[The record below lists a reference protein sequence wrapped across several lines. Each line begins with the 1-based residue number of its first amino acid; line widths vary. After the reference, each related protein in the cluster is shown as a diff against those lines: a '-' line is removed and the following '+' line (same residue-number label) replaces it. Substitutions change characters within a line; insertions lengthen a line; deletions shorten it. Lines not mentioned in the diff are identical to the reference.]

1 MADTTKADVTI
12 LDVLEVLDATI
23 KDAANVADAT
33 GLTMEQLRAM
43 EFDSMD
49 ADQLRAM
56 AVTLRRSVDEL
67 LAIADQPAVELE
79 RRKALARATI
89 DLEDAAMVLASRAQG
104 AAHLLKQW
112 CYVDGSDSESGAAL
126 DLLADALEDA
136 AEGVEDARGR
146 LDGLRA

>member
-33 GLTMEQLRAM
+33 GLTMEQLRAVG
-43 EFDSMD
+43 FGSMG

-67 LAIADQPAVELE
+67 LAIANQPAIELD
-79 RRKALARATI
+79 RRKAWARATT
-89 DLEDAAMVLASRAQG
+89 DMEDAAMVLASRARG
-104 AAHLLKQW
+104 VAHLLKQW

-136 AEGVEDARGR
+136 AEGVEDARDR